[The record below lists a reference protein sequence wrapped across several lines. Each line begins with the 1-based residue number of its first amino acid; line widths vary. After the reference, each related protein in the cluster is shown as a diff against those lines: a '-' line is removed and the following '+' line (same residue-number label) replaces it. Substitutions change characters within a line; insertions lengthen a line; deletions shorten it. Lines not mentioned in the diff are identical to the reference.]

1 MFNLVLNTLPMQ
13 SCIKRVDVIFCLWK
27 FYKESGG
34 GGVDSTEKMWSNMVS
49 VICSYL
55 EIPLLR
61 CLEIL
66 VSLRNTIYF
75 RETTVES
82 ESLKK
87 WQLHFLKSPS
97 EIVKDNQG
105 KVRGVKLQLNKLDEV
120 RKLSKIVNYSP
131 ISR

>member
-1 MFNLVLNTLPMQ
+1 
-13 SCIKRVDVIFCLWK
+13 
-27 FYKESGG
+27 
-34 GGVDSTEKMWSNMVS
+34 MVS

-61 CLEIL
+61 CFEIL

-97 EIVKDNQG
+97 EILKDNQG
-105 KVRGVKLQLNKLDEV
+105 NVRGVKLQLNKLVEV

-131 ISR
+131 VSRLGPHLFQCSMCCKITRDIKISGSICTK

>member
-1 MFNLVLNTLPMQ
+1 
-13 SCIKRVDVIFCLWK
+13 
-27 FYKESGG
+27 
-34 GGVDSTEKMWSNMVS
+34 MVS

-61 CLEIL
+61 CFEIL

-82 ESLKK
+82 DSLKK

-97 EIVKDNQG
+97 EILKDNQG
-105 KVRGVKLQLNKLDEV
+105 KVRGVKLQLNKLVEV